1 MLSVLAHAL
10 ALLVLTQSPPAVRV
24 AVVDTSA
31 SDAVYED
38 VSRGIAV
45 QVVDALD
52 RAGVTG
58 VRVDESE
65 LPPEGCKPGPC
76 LAQVAKS
83 QKAHVVVA
91 LEAEEI
97 DKKSTRVRLAALWG
111 YDGAPLAVAQCIF
124 VAGKA
129 PPKIVAKFAT
139 KVRTEATARLSPPK

>member
-1 MLSVLAHAL
+1 MLAL
-10 ALLVLTQSPPAVRV
+10 ALALALSQTPPAVRV

-38 VSRGIAV
+38 VSRAIAE

-76 LAQVAKS
+76 LANVAKA

-91 LEAEEI
+91 LEAEEL
-97 DKKSTRVRLAALWG
+97 DKTSTRVRLAALWG

-124 VAGKA
+124 VSGKK
-129 PPKIVAKFAT
+129 PPKIVTKFAA
-139 KVRTEATARLSPPK
+139 KVRAEATARLQPPKPP